1 MTMTLID
8 ADNHYYETRESF
20 TRHMEPALRERAIRP
35 VVGPDG
41 AEQIMVGDRPFRFLP
56 MGYDLV
62 PPPGRQDLRVP
73 VQPEWLRRA
82 ERVAVMDRQGL
93 EAMVAFPTIA
103 LFVEQLLAH
112 DPVALYANL
121 RAFNRWVLDEWGFG
135 AKGRVYAAPLLS
147 LRDRDQAVAE
157 VDWALGHGARVFA
170 IRPGHAHGRSPGD
183 VWFDPLWAR
192 LAEAGAVVAFHV
204 GDSGYRDLYAGP
216 WGLPPS
222 EVVDDQSA
230 LQWVTCYCER
240 PMIDTLAALVL
251 GQVFQRFPRLSV
263 MSLENGSAWVP
274 YLLSVVDR
282 MAEACAPGSWPSG
295 PPRERPSDVLR
306 RHLYVSPFLI
316 DPMGP
321 LVEALGASQIVFGS
335 DYPHG
340 EGLSEP
346 ASFAR
351 AFEAL
356 GPEATAAIMGGN
368 ARRLLGL

>member
-121 RAFNRWVLDEWGFG
+121 QIGRA
-135 AKGRVYAAPLLS
+135 
-147 LRDRDQAVAE
+147 
-157 VDWALGHGARVFA
+157 
-170 IRPGHAHGRSPGD
+170 
-183 VWFDPLWAR
+183 
-192 LAEAGAVVAFHV
+192 HV
-204 GDSGYRDLYAGP
+204 
-216 WGLPPS
+216 
-222 EVVDDQSA
+222 
-230 LQWVTCYCER
+230 
-240 PMIDTLAALVL
+240 
-251 GQVFQRFPRLSV
+251 
-263 MSLENGSAWVP
+263 
-274 YLLSVVDR
+274 
-282 MAEACAPGSWPSG
+282 
-295 PPRERPSDVLR
+295 
-306 RHLYVSPFLI
+306 
-316 DPMGP
+316 
-321 LVEALGASQIVFGS
+321 
-335 DYPHG
+335 
-340 EGLSEP
+340 
-346 ASFAR
+346 
-351 AFEAL
+351 
-356 GPEATAAIMGGN
+356 
-368 ARRLLGL
+368 